1 MNSFTSLIVS
11 SDFKNFTNK
20 DSNWFQWILWKEFL
34 HFNSNLNLAHSNKQ
48 SMQIY
53 LGCKQIKSRQTSIEA
68 KPIIVIISVIMCIQY
83 SRNSNLTELQQC
95 SKHRQHS
102 KMSYLS
108 DDSIISLL
116 IFYHH
121 VCICQWSIGIHLTW
135 HGICLHR
142 LTVCT
147 MDVWALCW
155 VCEPFKK
162 SISFIEWF
170 KLCQLIAAA
179 GNHIWI
185 QRNFKHV
192 KTFICNHNYR
202 LMSIIAIKYL

>member
-1 MNSFTSLIVS
+1 MNSCISIQI
-11 SDFKNFTNK
+11 
-20 DSNWFQWILWKEFL
+20 WM
-34 HFNSNLNLAHSNKQ
+34 AHSNKQ

-68 KPIIVIISVIMCIQY
+68 KPIIVIISVIMRIQY

-121 VCICQWSIGIHLTW
+121 VCICQWLIGIHSTW

-147 MDVWALCW
+147 MFGRC
-155 VCEPFKK
+155 
-162 SISFIEWF
+162 
-170 KLCQLIAAA
+170 A
-179 GNHIWI
+179 GYVN
-185 QRNFKHV
+185 
-192 KTFICNHNYR
+192 R
-202 LMSIIAIKYL
+202 LKRAYHSLNGSSYVNW